1 MINKNNKIQLK
12 TQNNIKQDDLVLYGF
27 TYAKFVEN
35 GPTKGYIEVK
45 QGHTTQGLD
54 DGLTIDESGMVRIS
68 QQGKSA
74 EAYKKII
81 VGTYGVP
88 KTIIKSDSVI
98 HKELKKRG
106 LRPKALDGQ
115 GQEWYRIPGK
125 TIEEV
130 DKYMKDLI
138 ISIGAS
144 SNKKL
149 KLRKEQERT
158 LIEAIEIYNSTNS
171 DRVDIAVNLPPRF
184 GKTTWALTL
193 FNELNKKVLVLPS
206 SWLSTHTSF
215 EDDIKEFRD
224 FSDIVCIDSK
234 NDNYSKQI
242 KKALSENK
250 RVAVYISLF
259 SKDKKQFNT
268 IKNIPNSDKFVCV
281 DEGDFGSW
289 TDKKRV
295 ILDHLVSKKNTGKYC
310 VVTMSGTNTA
320 RMVTGS
326 KNLDGVVQS
335 TYMALEQT
343 ENKIV
348 KRVGVKLQL
357 SNTDKYI
364 KELTENDYF
373 SYNKAMADPDKSK
386 NFWSLFVKG
395 ITGNTENPAYKNL
408 NISTMM
414 NTLFNCGMMFVS
426 GKNKNIEKLRQV
438 IETAIP
444 TWTII
449 VVNSDH
455 TSNNKAK
462 NDVRE
467 QIEWSKKENKEG
479 VLIIANT
486 MGSRSFSISE
496 IQATIIAYDKGG
508 IDPTVQKVSRCL
520 TPGKMLNGEVKEQ
533 GYIVTCSMD
542 SNRDQ
547 VLTNILTEE
556 AAIQS
561 EISKESLP
569 KTTKQLLNNVSIL
582 TTDEYGN
589 KIELTYDELI
599 EEMSSN
605 NILRKIAY
613 QLSKPENILDDL
625 ELLTNILSMPVG
637 KNKKNKKDTQLP
649 ETEDFLSSS
658 KKQSSSKQ
666 KNKLDEINK
675 RFKMLCDSS
684 SLVSAKSKGNTYRE
698 CLDNIDSNYF
708 TKIFNIDPKEIIKI
722 LDKKA
727 LNEMLLDSIVVTTK
741 NVIKSGDINKFQDLD
756 NLGEVPELGLV
767 KSKEKELWTKKL
779 EKHKNIKTKNIVV
792 FGSIMGWEVTA
803 LLEMNVPKKNITMIH
818 EDGFST
824 LWKKAGIR
832 YINKPIQ
839 EVNNM
844 KFDIGLGNPPFSQGN
859 TGKGGT
865 SIYQTFA
872 EWGLVNCKEVAMITP
887 GSFMT
892 GSRFETMRKLLDEKG
907 ISNIE
912 SIPLDT
918 FATASIVNPVYWI
931 ANGGM
936 KKVEDFLSKEIKLF
950 DKIIKENSDNN
961 VYGIRA
967 FDIRTGKGNVSTS
980 DTLNLSKTKTPT
992 HQFKYIDR
1000 VLKDGPVTVYCNK
1013 PLVMSTRKYLTV
1025 FAQRGGMIPKM
1036 FLYREADSYSQN
1048 VMAIQV
1054 TSEKQHHN
1062 LVKLFS
1068 TTTYKFMLNVLSGG
1082 NNRTRKGMPSAFT
1095 SGKLKTLPALDLDV
1109 SWTND
1114 KVNKELKLSADDI
1127 KFIEKYVDQN

>member
-1 MINKNNKIQLK
+1 
-12 TQNNIKQDDLVLYGF
+12 
-27 TYAKFVEN
+27 
-35 GPTKGYIEVK
+35 
-45 QGHTTQGLD
+45 
-54 DGLTIDESGMVRIS
+54 
-68 QQGKSA
+68 
-74 EAYKKII
+74 
-81 VGTYGVP
+81 
-88 KTIIKSDSVI
+88 
-98 HKELKKRG
+98 
-106 LRPKALDGQ
+106 
-115 GQEWYRIPGK
+115 
-125 TIEEV
+125 
-130 DKYMKDLI
+130 
-138 ISIGAS
+138 
-144 SNKKL
+144 
-149 KLRKEQERT
+149 
-158 LIEAIEIYNSTNS
+158 
-171 DRVDIAVNLPPRF
+171 
-184 GKTTWALTL
+184 
-193 FNELNKKVLVLPS
+193 
-206 SWLSTHTSF
+206 
-215 EDDIKEFRD
+215 
-224 FSDIVCIDSK
+224 
-234 NDNYSKQI
+234 
-242 KKALSENK
+242 
-250 RVAVYISLF
+250 
-259 SKDKKQFNT
+259 
-268 IKNIPNSDKFVCV
+268 
-281 DEGDFGSW
+281 
-289 TDKKRV
+289 
-295 ILDHLVSKKNTGKYC
+295 
-310 VVTMSGTNTA
+310 
-320 RMVTGS
+320 
-326 KNLDGVVQS
+326 
-335 TYMALEQT
+335 
-343 ENKIV
+343 
-348 KRVGVKLQL
+348 
-357 SNTDKYI
+357 
-364 KELTENDYF
+364 
-373 SYNKAMADPDKSK
+373 
-386 NFWSLFVKG
+386 
-395 ITGNTENPAYKNL
+395 
-408 NISTMM
+408 
-414 NTLFNCGMMFVS
+414 
-426 GKNKNIEKLRQV
+426 
-438 IETAIP
+438 
-444 TWTII
+444 
-449 VVNSDH
+449 
-455 TSNNKAK
+455 
-462 NDVRE
+462 
-467 QIEWSKKENKEG
+467 
-479 VLIIANT
+479 
-486 MGSRSFSISE
+486 
-496 IQATIIAYDKGG
+496 
-508 IDPTVQKVSRCL
+508 
-520 TPGKMLNGEVKEQ
+520 
-533 GYIVTCSMD
+533 
-542 SNRDQ
+542 
-547 VLTNILTEE
+547 
-556 AAIQS
+556 
-561 EISKESLP
+561 
-569 KTTKQLLNNVSIL
+569 
-582 TTDEYGN
+582 
-589 KIELTYDELI
+589 
-599 EEMSSN
+599 
-605 NILRKIAY
+605 
-613 QLSKPENILDDL
+613 
-625 ELLTNILSMPVG
+625 
-637 KNKKNKKDTQLP
+637 
-649 ETEDFLSSS
+649 
-658 KKQSSSKQ
+658 
-666 KNKLDEINK
+666 
-675 RFKMLCDSS
+675 MLCDSS

>member
-1 MINKNNKIQLK
+1 MKNKNIQLK
-12 TQNNIKQDDLVLYGF
+12 TQKNINKDDLVLYGF
-27 TYAKFVEN
+27 TYPEFVAN

-45 QGHTTQGLD
+45 TGDTTQGLD

-81 VGTYGVP
+81 VGTYGVS
-88 KTIIKSDSVI
+88 KTIIKRDFVI

-115 GQEWYRIPGK
+115 GKEWFRIPGK

-130 DKYMKDLI
+130 NQYLQDVIDSM
-138 ISIGAS
+138 GAS

-158 LIEAIEIYNSTNS
+158 LIEAVEIYNSTNS
-171 DRVDIAVNLPPRF
+171 DRVDIAANLPPRF

-250 RVAVYISLF
+250 RVAVYVSLF
-259 SKDKKQFNT
+259 AKDKKQFNS
-268 IKNIPNSDKFVCV
+268 IKNISNSDKFVCV

-295 ILDHLVSKKNTGKYC
+295 ILDHLVSKKNTGKLS
-310 VVTMSGTNTA
+310 VVTMSGTNVA

-326 KNLDGVVQS
+326 KNIDGIVQS

-343 ENKIV
+343 EKNIV

-357 SNTDKYI
+357 SNTDKYV

-426 GKNKNIEKLRQV
+426 GKNENIEKLRQV

-444 TWTII
+444 KWTII
-449 VVNSDH
+449 VVNGDH

-479 VLIIANT
+479 VLILANT
-486 MGSRSFSISE
+486 MGSRSFSIPE
-496 IQATIIAYDKGG
+496 IQSTIIAYDKGG

-547 VLTNILTEE
+547 TLTKLLIEE

-561 EISKESLP
+561 EITGSSLP
-569 KTTKQLLNNVSIL
+569 KITKQLLNNVSIL

-589 KIELTYDELI
+589 KVELTHDELI
-599 EEMSSN
+599 EEMSSSDN
-605 NILRKIAY
+605 LKKVAY
-613 QLSKPENILDDL
+613 VLSKPENILNNP
-625 ELLTNILSMPVG
+625 ELLNNFLSITGG
-637 KNKKNKKDTQLP
+637 KGNKKKLDNQLP
-649 ETEDFLSSS
+649 DTKNFISSGKRQSS
-658 KKQSSSKQ
+658 KKQKTTLQEVVKKIEVLINTSSM
-666 KNKLDEINK
+666 I
-675 RFKMLCDSS
+675 
-684 SLVSAKSKGNTYRE
+684 SAISKGKTYRE
-698 CLDNIDSNYF
+698 CLVNTDSNSF
-708 TKIFNIDPKEIIKI
+708 KQKFGIETKFVIQALDEKI
-722 LDKKA
+722 LPEK
-727 LNEMLLDSIVVTTK
+727 LLDTVVVNT
-741 NVIKSGDINKFQDLD
+741 NNIIKSGDINKFHKLENFGQH
-756 NLGEVPELGLV
+756 NELGAME
-767 KSKEKELWTKKL
+767 KNNEKELWKQTIKRISSYMTKTYL
-779 EKHKNIKTKNIVV
+779 SVATNMGYEVV
-792 FGSIMGWEVTA
+792 A
-803 LLEMNVPKKNITMIH
+803 LLELGVPKKNITIMDDSGLTEI
-818 EDGFST
+818 
-824 LWKKAGIR
+824 WK
-832 YINKPIQ
+832 
-839 EVNNM
+839 NM
-844 KFDIGLGNPPFSQGN
+844 GL
-859 TGKGGT
+859 
-865 SIYQTFA
+865 
-872 EWGLVNCKEVAMITP
+872 
-887 GSFMT
+887 
-892 GSRFETMRKLLDEKG
+892 
-907 ISNIE
+907 
-912 SIPLDT
+912 
-918 FATASIVNPVYWI
+918 
-931 ANGGM
+931 
-936 KKVEDFLSKEIKLF
+936 KVVKEIK
-950 DKIIKENSDNN
+950 
-961 VYGIRA
+961 
-967 FDIRTGKGNVSTS
+967 
-980 DTLNLSKTKTPT
+980 
-992 HQFKYIDR
+992 
-1000 VLKDGPVTVYCNK
+1000 
-1013 PLVMSTRKYLTV
+1013 
-1025 FAQRGGMIPKM
+1025 
-1036 FLYREADSYSQN
+1036 
-1048 VMAIQV
+1048 
-1054 TSEKQHHN
+1054 
-1062 LVKLFS
+1062 
-1068 TTTYKFMLNVLSGG
+1068 
-1082 NNRTRKGMPSAFT
+1082 
-1095 SGKLKTLPALDLDV
+1095 
-1109 SWTND
+1109 
-1114 KVNKELKLSADDI
+1114 
-1127 KFIEKYVDQN
+1127 

>member
-1 MINKNNKIQLK
+1 MKNKNNKIQLK
-12 TQNNIKQDDLVLYGF
+12 TQKNINKDDLVLYGF
-27 TYAKFVEN
+27 TYPEFVAN

-45 QGHTTQGLD
+45 TGDTTQGLD
-54 DGLTIDESGMVRIS
+54 EGLTIDESGMVRIS

-81 VGTYGVP
+81 VGTYGVS
-88 KTIIKSDSVI
+88 KTIIKRDYVI

-125 TIEEV
+125 TIKEV
-130 DKYMKDLI
+130 NKYLQDVIDSM
-138 ISIGAS
+138 GAS

-158 LIEAIEIYNSTNS
+158 LIEAVEIYNSTNS
-171 DRVDIAVNLPPRF
+171 DRVDIAANLPPRF

-250 RVAVYISLF
+250 RVAVYVSLF
-259 SKDKKQFNT
+259 AKDKKQFNS
-268 IKNIPNSDKFVCV
+268 IKNISNSDKFVCV

-289 TDKKRV
+289 TDNKRV

-310 VVTMSGTNTA
+310 VVTMSGTNVA

-326 KNLDGVVQS
+326 KNIDGIVQS

-343 ENKIV
+343 EKNIV

-357 SNTDKYI
+357 SNTDKYV

-426 GKNKNIEKLRQV
+426 GKNENIEKLRQV

-444 TWTII
+444 KWTII
-449 VVNSDH
+449 VVNGDH

-479 VLIIANT
+479 VLILANT
-486 MGSRSFSISE
+486 MGSRSFSIPE
-496 IQATIIAYDKGG
+496 IQSTIIAYDKGS

-547 VLTNILTEE
+547 TFTKLLIEE

-561 EISKESLP
+561 DITDKSLP
-569 KTTKQLLNNVSIL
+569 KITKQLLNNVSIL

-589 KIELTYDELI
+589 KVELTHDELI
-599 EEMSSN
+599 EEMSSSDN
-605 NILRKIAY
+605 LKKVAY
-613 QLSKPENILDDL
+613 VLSKPENILNNP
-625 ELLTNILSMPVG
+625 ELLNNFLSISGG
-637 KNKKNKKDTQLP
+637 KGNKKKLDNQLP
-649 ETEDFLSSS
+649 NTKNFISSGKKQSS
-658 KKQSSSKQ
+658 KKQKTTLQEVVKKIEVLINTSSM
-666 KNKLDEINK
+666 I
-675 RFKMLCDSS
+675 
-684 SLVSAKSKGNTYRE
+684 SAISKGKTYRE
-698 CLDNIDSNYF
+698 CLVNTDSNSF
-708 TKIFNIDPKEIIKI
+708 KQKFGIETKFVIQALDEKI
-722 LDKKA
+722 LPEK
-727 LNEMLLDSIVVTTK
+727 LLDTVVVNT
-741 NVIKSGDINKFQDLD
+741 NNIIKSGDINKFHKLENFGQH
-756 NLGEVPELGLV
+756 NELGAME
-767 KSKEKELWTKKL
+767 KNNEKELWKQTIKRISSYMTKTYL
-779 EKHKNIKTKNIVV
+779 SVATNMGYEVV
-792 FGSIMGWEVTA
+792 A
-803 LLEMNVPKKNITMIH
+803 LLELGIPKKNITIMDDSGLTEI
-818 EDGFST
+818 
-824 LWKKAGIR
+824 WK
-832 YINKPIQ
+832 
-839 EVNNM
+839 NM
-844 KFDIGLGNPPFSQGN
+844 GL
-859 TGKGGT
+859 
-865 SIYQTFA
+865 
-872 EWGLVNCKEVAMITP
+872 
-887 GSFMT
+887 
-892 GSRFETMRKLLDEKG
+892 
-907 ISNIE
+907 
-912 SIPLDT
+912 
-918 FATASIVNPVYWI
+918 
-931 ANGGM
+931 
-936 KKVEDFLSKEIKLF
+936 KVVKEIK
-950 DKIIKENSDNN
+950 
-961 VYGIRA
+961 
-967 FDIRTGKGNVSTS
+967 
-980 DTLNLSKTKTPT
+980 
-992 HQFKYIDR
+992 
-1000 VLKDGPVTVYCNK
+1000 
-1013 PLVMSTRKYLTV
+1013 
-1025 FAQRGGMIPKM
+1025 
-1036 FLYREADSYSQN
+1036 
-1048 VMAIQV
+1048 
-1054 TSEKQHHN
+1054 
-1062 LVKLFS
+1062 
-1068 TTTYKFMLNVLSGG
+1068 
-1082 NNRTRKGMPSAFT
+1082 
-1095 SGKLKTLPALDLDV
+1095 
-1109 SWTND
+1109 
-1114 KVNKELKLSADDI
+1114 
-1127 KFIEKYVDQN
+1127 

>member
-1 MINKNNKIQLK
+1 MKNKNNKIQLK
-12 TQNNIKQDDLVLYGF
+12 TQNNIKDDDLVLYGF
-27 TYAKFVEN
+27 TYPEFVTN

-45 QGHTTQGLD
+45 TGDTTQGLD

-81 VGTYGVP
+81 VGTYGVS
-88 KTIIKSDSVI
+88 KTVIKRDYVI

-130 DKYMKDLI
+130 NKYIQDVIDSM
-138 ISIGAS
+138 GAS

-158 LIEAIEIYNSTNS
+158 LIEAVEIYNSTNS
-171 DRVDIAVNLPPRF
+171 DRVDIAANLPPRF

-193 FNELNKKVLVLPS
+193 FNEFNKKVLVLPS

-224 FSDIVCIDSK
+224 FSDIVCINSK
-234 NDNYSKQI
+234 DDNYSKQI

-250 RVAVYISLF
+250 RVAVYVSLF
-259 SKDKKQFNT
+259 SKDKKQFNV
-268 IKNIPNSDKFVCV
+268 IKNISNSDKFVCV

-310 VVTMSGTNTA
+310 VVTMSGTNVA

-343 ENKIV
+343 EKNIV

-357 SNTDKYI
+357 SNTDKYV

-426 GKNKNIEKLRQV
+426 GKNENIEKLRQV

-449 VVNSDH
+449 VINGDH

-467 QIEWSKKENKEG
+467 QMEWSKKENKEG
-479 VLIIANT
+479 VLILANT
-486 MGSRSFSISE
+486 MGSRSFSIPE

-547 VLTNILTEE
+547 TVTKLLIEE

-561 EISKESLP
+561 DITGQSLP
-569 KTTKQLLNNVSIL
+569 KITKQLLNNVSIL

-589 KIELTYDELI
+589 KVELTHDELI
-599 EEMSSN
+599 EEMSSSDN
-605 NILRKIAY
+605 LKKVAY
-613 QLSKPENILDDL
+613 VLSKPENILNNP
-625 ELLTNILSMPVG
+625 ELLDNFLSISGG
-637 KNKKNKKDTQLP
+637 KGNKKKSDNQLP
-649 ETEDFLSSS
+649 QTKNFISSGKKQSS
-658 KKQSSSKQ
+658 KKQKTTLQEVVKKIEVLINTSSM
-666 KNKLDEINK
+666 I
-675 RFKMLCDSS
+675 SS
-684 SLVSAKSKGNTYRE
+684 ISKGKTYRE
-698 CLDNIDSNYF
+698 CLVNTDSNSF
-708 TKIFNIDPKEIIKI
+708 KQKFGIETKFVIQALDEKI
-722 LDKKA
+722 LPEK
-727 LNEMLLDSIVVTTK
+727 LLDTVVVNT
-741 NVIKSGDINKFQDLD
+741 NNIIKSGDINKFHKLD
-756 NLGEVPELGLV
+756 NFGQHTELGIMN
-767 KSKEKELWTKKL
+767 KTNEKELWKQKIKRISSYMTKTYL
-779 EKHKNIKTKNIVV
+779 SVATNMGYEVV
-792 FGSIMGWEVTA
+792 A
-803 LLEMNVPKKNITMIH
+803 LLELGVPKKNITVMDDSGLTKI
-818 EDGFST
+818 
-824 LWKKAGIR
+824 WK
-832 YINKPIQ
+832 
-839 EVNNM
+839 NM
-844 KFDIGLGNPPFSQGN
+844 GL
-859 TGKGGT
+859 
-865 SIYQTFA
+865 
-872 EWGLVNCKEVAMITP
+872 
-887 GSFMT
+887 
-892 GSRFETMRKLLDEKG
+892 
-907 ISNIE
+907 
-912 SIPLDT
+912 
-918 FATASIVNPVYWI
+918 
-931 ANGGM
+931 
-936 KKVEDFLSKEIKLF
+936 KV
-950 DKIIKENSDNN
+950 
-961 VYGIRA
+961 
-967 FDIRTGKGNVSTS
+967 
-980 DTLNLSKTKTPT
+980 
-992 HQFKYIDR
+992 
-1000 VLKDGPVTVYCNK
+1000 
-1013 PLVMSTRKYLTV
+1013 
-1025 FAQRGGMIPKM
+1025 
-1036 FLYREADSYSQN
+1036 
-1048 VMAIQV
+1048 
-1054 TSEKQHHN
+1054 
-1062 LVKLFS
+1062 
-1068 TTTYKFMLNVLSGG
+1068 
-1082 NNRTRKGMPSAFT
+1082 
-1095 SGKLKTLPALDLDV
+1095 
-1109 SWTND
+1109 
-1114 KVNKELKLSADDI
+1114 VNKSLLEAK
-1127 KFIEKYVDQN
+1127 